1 MAGELPQRTAVT
13 RRSLPFAQQLGLM
26 LVIVLLGV
34 LLSIAGGTNAP
45 GGRVTNLFLNFD
57 NLFNGVATNMA
68 IYAIMAVGMTIVI
81 VTGGID
87 ISVGSTW
94 ALAALLSAWA
104 IRVPFAEVDTAGFWN
119 VPLALGISL
128 GVGAIC
134 GLTNGLLTVGLR
146 IHPFIITLGTMS
158 IFRGLANVLSPEKS
172 LPGQGQIL
180 PSAMS
185 NLMQYD
191 FGIGMRLTPML
202 VTLFTVL
209 LGGFYLSRMIA
220 GRETYAVGGNAEA
233 SRFSGIRVD
242 RVLIR
247 AYLLCGMCAG
257 LAGFVM
263 LGRFGS
269 ASTNSGMGDEL
280 LVVASCVVGGAS
292 LAGGRGSALGALL
305 GALVIKLIEN
315 AIYVMHWNEEYR
327 SIIIGLAIIVA
338 VAVDRL
344 SELLRRVRLQK
355 S

>member
-1 MAGELPQRTAVT
+1 MPA

-26 LVIVLLGV
+26 GVIVLLAV
-34 LLSIAGGTNAP
+34 LLTVAGNFNAP
-45 GGRVTNLFLNFD
+45 DGGRNANLFFNFD

-68 IYAIMAVGMTIVI
+68 IYAIMAVGMTIVV

-94 ALAALLSAWA
+94 ALAALLTAWA
-104 IRVPFAEVDTAGFWN
+104 VRVPFAQVDTAGFWY

-134 GLTNGLLTVGLR
+134 GLANGLLTVGLR

-158 IFRGLANVLSPEKS
+158 IFRGLANVLAPEKS

-191 FGIGMRLTPML
+191 FGGGLRLAPMI
-202 VTLFTVL
+202 VTVITVL
-209 LGGFYLSRMIA
+209 IGGFYLSKMIA
-220 GRETYAVGGNAEA
+220 GRETYAVGGNSEA
-233 SRFSGIRVD
+233 ARFSGIRVD

-263 LGRFGS
+263 LGRYG
-269 ASTNSGMGDEL
+269 AVSTNSGSGDEL

-338 VAVDRL
+338 VAIDRL
-344 SELLRRVRLQK
+344 SEITRRFRPRTV
-355 S
+355 